1 MAPIKYDNF
10 PSYTKIELEKLQAL
24 IQPLA
29 KKSSIYRIVAVV
41 ILSFSLVNLYHLT
54 FGNVSN
60 NILLGAFCLLAA
72 IGMALYKE
80 AIYQNKIIQKTS
92 LAYMKARMM
101 QTKLLPPVTRD
112 HYMEQIDTEPT
123 YAFQTF
129 FEFLNKEERM
139 KKINESK
146 M

>member
-29 KKSSIYRIVAVV
+29 KKSSVYRIVAVV

>member
-1 MAPIKYDNF
+1 MAPINYDKF
-10 PSYTKIELEKLQAL
+10 PSYTRMELEKLQAL

-29 KKSSIYRIVAVV
+29 KKSGIYRIVAVV

-60 NILLGAFCLLAA
+60 NILLGAFCLFAA

-92 LAYMKARMM
+92 LAYIKARMM